1 MVIINLEEMK
11 VKVYSLIEEY
21 SENAD
26 DLTEDSDLALKMN
39 SVINQIQNEL
49 ARFKKIEE
57 YTTLD
62 GTEGDL
68 VDFKDVDN
76 NLYQLNIVKG
86 LNCEII
92 GQKIKFN
99 ESGTVEVYYYKY
111 PTQINNDTEDDQEL
125 DLSTDVLEIMP
136 YGVAADL
143 LKSDVSSNYGQIY
156 ANRYMEMK
164 RELDPR
170 YALGAVYID
179 TSSSIDI

>member
-1 MVIINLEEMK
+1 MTLEEMK

-21 SENAD
+21 SENAEN
-26 DLTEDSDLALKMN
+26 LTEDEDLALKMN

-62 GTEGDL
+62 GREGDV
-68 VDFKDVDN
+68 VDFKDVDK
-76 NLYQLNIVKG
+76 NLYQLNIVRG
-86 LNCEII
+86 LNAEII

-99 ESGTVEVYYYKY
+99 ETGTAEVYYYKY
-111 PTQINNDTEDDQEL
+111 PTQINSDTDDSEEL
-125 DLSTDVLEIMP
+125 DLSIDALEIMP

-156 ANRYMEMK
+156 AQRYQEMK
-164 RELDPR
+164 NELDPR
-170 YALGAVYID
+170 YAMGSVYID
-179 TSSSIDI
+179 GGIEV

>member
-1 MVIINLEEMK
+1 MTLEEVK
-11 VKVYSLIEEY
+11 IKVYSLIEEY

-26 DLTEDSDLALKMN
+26 DLTEDEDLALKMN
-39 SVINQIQNEL
+39 HVINQVQNEL
-49 ARFKKIEE
+49 ARFKKIEA
-57 YTTLD
+57 YTTLK
-62 GTEGDL
+62 GIEGDL
-68 VDFKDVDN
+68 IDFSNIDSS
-76 NLYQLNIVKG
+76 LYQLNIVKG
-86 LNCEII
+86 LDCEII

-99 ESGTVEVYYYKY
+99 EEGTAEVYYYKY
-111 PTQINNDTEDDQEL
+111 PTQINADTDDSQEL
-125 DLSTDVLEIMP
+125 DLSIDVLEILP

-170 YALGAVYID
+170 YSLGAVYID